1 MTNGAK
7 HNIHAAVETV
17 TPDMASRLLGTITT
31 QRRMRRRVVERYA
44 REMISGNWHLNGEPI
59 IVGKDGRLLNGQ
71 HRLNAII
78 MSKKSVAMMVV
89 KGVEPEAMA
98 SIDTGSSR
106 SYGDVVML
114 RGGSSQG
121 PQMASI
127 ARLWWLYENSQAMN
141 SRIGLSHQEL
151 DAIIA
156 QHPTIESAALRAH
169 RSPFKRHFP
178 VSVCGF
184 VFSYLTE
191 KQDPEI
197 AELFISTI
205 EKGANL
211 DEDDPIF
218 ALRRR
223 LIESERRDAT
233 LILALVIKAYNEWI
247 DGQRIKV
254 LVWRSGD
261 PFPRFGSPSKGVR
274 RSRVMRGRGGE

>member
-1 MTNGAK
+1 MTNGK
-7 HNIHAAVETV
+7 HHITSGVENV
-17 TPDMASRLLGTITT
+17 TPEMASRLLGTITT

-44 REMISGNWHLNGEPI
+44 REMVSGNWHLNGEAI
-59 IVGKDGRLLNGQ
+59 IIGKDGRLLNGQ
-71 HRLNAII
+71 HRLNAVL
-78 MSKKSVAMMVV
+78 MSKKSVPMMVV

-114 RGGSSQG
+114 RGGSTQG

-141 SRIGLSHQEL
+141 SRVGLSHQEL

-156 QHPTIESAALRAH
+156 QHPTIEQAALRAH

-178 VSVCGF
+178 ISVCGF
-184 VFSYLTE
+184 AFSYLSE
-191 KQDPEI
+191 KQDPDI
-197 AELFISTI
+197 AELFISTV

-223 LIESERRDAT
+223 LIETERRDAT

-247 DGQRIKV
+247 DGCKIKV
-254 LVWRSGD
+254 LTWRSGD
-261 PFPRFGSPSKGVR
+261 PFPRFGSPTKGVR
-274 RSRVMRGRGGE
+274 RSRVMRSRAGE